1 MILLVEVVASVSDG
15 GTKKGDVASSTD
27 DLSVYILGHTLQAPT
42 LGHGDD
48 ADLTSFKCEVR
59 GKAKSPCL
67 RFIGYRRVFSVLVI
81 EDPFDAP
88 LDQVM
93 TGVIQ
98 QRMLFFSD
106 DCREKEGAFT
116 LFHIN
121 FVHFTVQIHQTH
133 IPNGKHRKENG
144 GLIHDLLFHFQ
155 RNADDKLNHV
165 SDTLPHLQIRN
176 GRISFSIQT
185 VEGLQN
191 RRRLSVIEMNGT
203 HLRFPHGISTSQKQ
217 NGGENDDIVPF
228 LGVDMI
234 RIEDD
239 EQECDHLRDEG
250 NSTATSSAQPFSRK
264 LPKDV
269 GD

>member
-1 MILLVEVVASVSDG
+1 
-15 GTKKGDVASSTD
+15 
-27 DLSVYILGHTLQAPT
+27 
-42 LGHGDD
+42 
-48 ADLTSFKCEVR
+48 
-59 GKAKSPCL
+59 
-67 RFIGYRRVFSVLVI
+67 
-81 EDPFDAP
+81 
-88 LDQVM
+88 
-93 TGVIQ
+93 
-98 QRMLFFSD
+98 MLFFSD

-155 RNADDKLNHV
+155 RNADDELNHI

-239 EQECDHLRDEG
+239 EQECDHLRDRRQQHSNLFCPTLFQKASQRRRRLAVSGARED
-250 NSTATSSAQPFSRK
+250 NKARWSRRTRM
-264 LPKDV
+264 
-269 GD
+269 